1 MSYTI
6 LLIDDNRDFLRELSE
21 CLDEYNVVCAENG
34 SQALAILRH
43 PNEIDLVIVD
53 QVLPDHKGTE
63 VIKMIKKINPEL
75 EFILLTG
82 YGSKEIAIDALRA
95 KVDEYLEKPVQ
106 PERIKKTMAEM
117 LARKTR
123 GRDFDLADSDG
134 IISRVKR
141 IIEKNYDRKIT
152 LESISSIVFL
162 SPKYLSRL
170 FKEREGVGF
179 NQYKFIVKLNRAK
192 ELLLSGG
199 LSVVQIADKLGY
211 LNPESFI
218 RMFCKYQKTTPG
230 AYRSKYSRQ
239 KSIKSGI

>member
-123 GRDFDLADSDG
+123 GRAR
-134 IISRVKR
+134 ISGRRLSQAPVVKASFGMER
-141 IIEKNYDRKIT
+141 PVISFPAKAARTWKGFRFSIPWPTRSRK
-152 LESISSIVFL
+152 
-162 SPKYLSRL
+162 
-170 FKEREGVGF
+170 
-179 NQYKFIVKLNRAK
+179 RA
-192 ELLLSGG
+192 
-199 LSVVQIADKLGY
+199 
-211 LNPESFI
+211 PT
-218 RMFCKYQKTTPG
+218 RP
-230 AYRSKYSRQ
+230 
-239 KSIKSGI
+239 